1 MMSDMLSRALETI
14 RMHRADIEARYGVRL
29 IGVVGSVA
37 RGEERPDSDV
47 DVVYDITGRP
57 TLFDLSDAQFELEQ
71 ALGRSVD
78 LVDPAALRPNA
89 RAFIERDL
97 VSA

>member
-1 MMSDMLSRALETI
+1 MSALLDATLDTI
-14 RMHRADIEARYGVRL
+14 RARRKSVEQRYGVRL

-47 DVVYDITGRP
+47 DIVFDVAGKP
-57 TLFDLSDAQFELEQ
+57 SLFDLSRASFELEE
-71 ALGRSVD
+71 ALGRAID
-78 LVDPAALRPNA
+78 LVNREALRPNA

-97 VSA
+97 VLA